1 MKTLNELSPGE
12 RAFIVDMRNSQLCQ
26 KLFSAGIFPG
36 SVVEVQKNDLR
47 ADSIVVTI
55 NNQTFILLKKA
66 AESILTN
73 SVTFE
78 LSMN

>member
-26 KLFSAGIFPG
+26 KLFAMGVFPG
-36 SVVEVQKNDLR
+36 SVVEVRKNDIK
-47 ADSIVVTI
+47 ADSLVVII
-55 NNQTFILLKKA
+55 NNQTFIIYKHA

-73 SVTFE
+73 TVTFE

>member
-26 KLFSAGIFPG
+26 KLFAMGVFPG
-36 SVVEVQKNDLR
+36 SIVEVRKNDIK
-47 ADSIVVTI
+47 ADSLVVII
-55 NNQTFILLKKA
+55 NNQTFIIYKRA

-73 SVTFE
+73 TVTFE